1 VKRLVVP
8 VGIVGVLVA
17 IGWMLHPSA
26 DHVPAEY
33 EPPSMSDFSFHEI
46 ASIHFGDSDFFD
58 FVVNKPML
66 QLIIS
71 ALLILAFFI
80 PVSRKL
86 TIIPRKWQFAV
97 EYVYDFVRS
106 GIARSTIGPG
116 YEKHVPFL
124 FGVFIL
130 VLMNNWFGEFFYFMF
145 PTFSNIGYTMG
156 IVLVVWVAY
165 IGAGI
170 SEHGLKYFKVQLL
183 PAGMPLALAPL
194 VMPLEFMS
202 TFITRPLT
210 LTVRLFGNMF
220 AGHLGVLVFVVG
232 GGWLVT
238 ESTSLMY
245 NIAGFGSFALS
256 LLIIG
261 IELFIGFMQ
270 AYLFTLL
277 SANYIASSVSHGH

>member
-8 VGIVGVLVA
+8 TGILGVLIA
-17 IGWMLHPSA
+17 IGWLLRPGPG
-26 DHVPAEY
+26 HVPTEY
-33 EPPSMSDFSFHEI
+33 EAPSLHDFDFHPI
-46 ASIHFGDSDFFD
+46 YTFHFGDSEFFD
-58 FVVNKPML
+58 LVINKPML
-66 QLIIS
+66 QLII
-71 ALLILAFFI
+71 AAIVILAFFI
-80 PVSRKL
+80 PISRKL
-86 TIIPRKWQFAV
+86 TIIPQKWQFGV
-97 EYVYDFVRS
+97 EYIYDFVRS
-106 GIARSTIGPG
+106 GIARTTIGHG

-124 FGVFIL
+124 MGIFIL

-156 IVLVVWVAY
+156 VVLVVWVAY
-165 IGAGI
+165 IGAGLG
-170 SEHGLKYFKVQLL
+170 EHGLKYFRVQLL
-183 PAGMPLALAPL
+183 PAGVPLWLAPL

-202 TFITRPLT
+202 AFITRPLT

-232 GGWLVT
+232 GGWLVS
-238 ESTSLMY
+238 ESTSLLY
-245 NIAGFGSFALS
+245 NVAGFGSFALS
-256 LLIIG
+256 LLIIA

>member
-1 VKRLVVP
+1 MKRLVVP

-17 IGWMLHPSA
+17 IGWLLRPPA
-26 DHVPAEY
+26 GHVPVEY
-33 EPPSMSDFSFHEI
+33 ESPGMHDFEFHDL
-46 ASIHFGDSDFFD
+46 AVIHFGNSSAFD
-58 FVVNKPML
+58 FVINKPML

-71 ALLILAFFI
+71 GILILAFFI
-80 PVSRKL
+80 PISRKL
-86 TIIPRKWQFAV
+86 TIIPKKWQFCV
-97 EYVYDFVRS
+97 EYIYDFVRS
-106 GIARSTIGPG
+106 GIARTSIGHN

-124 FGVFIL
+124 VSIFVL

-145 PTFSNIGYTMG
+145 PTFANIGYTMG
-156 IVLVVWVAY
+156 VVLVVWIAY

-170 SEHGLKYFKVQLL
+170 GEHGLKYFMVQLL
-183 PAGMPLALAPL
+183 PGGVPLWLAPL

-202 TFITRPLT
+202 AFITRPLT
-210 LTVRLFGNMF
+210 LTIRLFGNMF

-232 GGWLVT
+232 GGWLVS
-238 ESTSLMY
+238 ESTSLLY
-245 NIAGFGSFALS
+245 NVAGFGSFALS
-256 LLIIG
+256 LLIIA